1 MLRNKRIFLVDG
13 LRTPFLKFNQYG
25 PFSGGDLAVQAGKA
39 LLNRNQLLVDKIDEV
54 IIGSVRPEIKENNV
68 ARSVAMR
75 LGLNYTLPA
84 WTVQTNCA
92 TGVLAVHAGVRALQ
106 DADVHIVLVGGTD
119 ATSRINFSISK
130 EYFNW
135 LIALKRAHSLRER
148 LRVLSKW
155 RPSYLKLYSE
165 LVEGSYDYHTNTGL
179 FALTE
184 ILLDEFGISKADLD
198 AIRLR
203 SNQRAAFAQDN
214 GYFCEVTP
222 IFDSK
227 GQVYDKDTA
236 IDREVTL
243 ESLQKLQ
250 ALEGPYAVATIGHMV
265 NLVDGAALILL
276 ASEEAVEKY
285 QLKPLCEIVDS
296 TFSAGKTNHL
306 GQALAYSTDKLL
318 KRNGLQLN
326 DIDFWEFYEASA
338 AFPIVARKLLASDEK
353 CQQYLGRK
361 TAWGEIKEEQYNVD
375 GGLQGLGHAFGGTGV
390 RYVLHMAHILRRHNA
405 QYGMVHA
412 TSIAGQS
419 GGVLLKNITVANED
433 ARPE

>member
-13 LRTPFLKFNQYG
+13 LRTPFLTFKQCG

-39 LLNRNQLLVDKIDEV
+39 LLNRNQLLVDKIDKV
-54 IIGSVRPEIKENNV
+54 IAGSVRTEIKENNI

-75 LGLNYTLPA
+75 LGLIETLPA
-84 WTVQTNCA
+84 WTVQANCA
-92 TGVLAVHAGVRALQ
+92 TGILAVHAAAHALQ
-106 DADVHIVLVGGTD
+106 DTDVNIVLVGGVD
-119 ATSRINFSISK
+119 ATSHINFSISK
-130 EYFNW
+130 EYMNW
-135 LIALKRAHSLRER
+135 LIALKKAHLFRER
-148 LRVLSKW
+148 LRVFAKW
-155 RPSYLKLYSE
+155 RPSYLKLYSD
-165 LVEGSYDYHTNTGL
+165 LAEGSYDYHTNTAL

-184 ILLDEFGISKADLD
+184 ILLDEFAITREDLD
-198 AIRLR
+198 AARLR
-203 SNQRAAFAQDN
+203 SNQRAALAQDK

-222 IFDSK
+222 IFDNE

-243 ESLQKLQ
+243 EKLQKLP
-250 ALEGPYAVATIGHMV
+250 ALEGPYAIATIGHMV
-265 NLVDGAALILL
+265 NLTDGAAMVLL

-285 QLKPLCEIVDS
+285 QLKPLCEIVDT
-296 TFSAGKTNHL
+296 TFSAGKTNNL
-306 GQALAYSTDKLL
+306 GQSLAYSTDKLL
-318 KRNGLQLN
+318 RRNKLQLK

-338 AFPIVARKLLASDEK
+338 AFPLVACKLLASDEK

-361 TAWGEIKEEQYNVD
+361 TAWGEIKEDQYNVD
-375 GGLQGLGHAFGGTGV
+375 GGLQGLGHAFGATGV

-419 GGVLLKNITVANED
+419 GGVLIKNVYS
-433 ARPE
+433 